1 MDVNHDMSLA
11 IWGMQVVL
19 ALFKQVLRAQFGYP
33 VFGVMVPDSSG
44 HPGPEIH
51 WIVFSIPFFHE
62 ELFSYL
68 SLNHLIKKIVLE
80 VENI

>member
-1 MDVNHDMSLA
+1 MDVNHDVPLA
-11 IWGMQVVL
+11 FWGMQVVL

-33 VFGVMVPDSSG
+33 VSGVMVQDSSG
-44 HPGPEIH
+44 HPELQ
-51 WIVFSIPFFHE
+51 WIVFSVPFFFHE

-68 SLNHLIKKIVLE
+68 SLNDLTNTIVLG